1 MSDPRVE
8 KLADLLV
15 NYSIAAKPGQKVAI
29 QGSTLAEP
37 LIVAVYASLLKAG
50 AYPTVLAALPGIEET
65 FYRHA
70 SDEQLKQVSPVA
82 KLVTE
87 TYDGLIALWAS
98 GNTKMLSNVPPEKMA
113 LNQRAMGEIQK
124 TFMKRFSTGEARW
137 VGTLFPTSAAAQ
149 DAEMG
154 LQEFEDLVYNACLP
168 DMDDPI
174 GYWKRFSAWQQRL
187 VDWLRGKKEIHVIG
201 PDTDLRLSI
210 EGRPFINCDGQANMP
225 DGEVFTSPVEGS
237 VEGHVRYTYPAV
249 FRGREVTNVR
259 LRLEKG
265 RVVEALAD
273 KGQDFLNHTLD
284 VDPGARVPGE
294 FAIGTNRGVTRFM
307 RQTLFDEKIAGTFHM
322 ALGASIPE
330 SGGTNVS
337 AVHWDMVCDLRP
349 GGEIRVDGE
358 LLHKDG
364 KFVEGILPPQ

>member
-1 MSDPRVE
+1 MPDPRVE

-15 NYSIAAKPGQKVAI
+15 QYSVAVQPGQRIAI
-29 QGSTLAEP
+29 QGNALAEP
-37 LIVAVYASLLKAG
+37 LIRAVYASVLKSG
-50 AYPTVLAALPGIEET
+50 GHPFVLAVLPGLEEVL
-65 FYRHA
+65 YRHA
-70 SDEQLKQVSPVA
+70 SDEQLQHVPPPMR
-82 KLVTE
+82 LVVE
-87 TYDGLIALWAS
+87 TYDGLIAIMGPA
-98 GNTKMLSNVPPEKMA
+98 NTKALSSVAPAKMA
-113 LNQRAMGEIQK
+113 LNQRAMGEI
-124 TFMKRFSTGEARW
+124 TRIFMRRHSVGELRW
-137 VGTLFPTSAAAQ
+137 VGTLFPTNAAAQ

-154 LQEFEDLVYNACLP
+154 LSEFEDLVYGACLP
-168 DMDDPI
+168 DLEDPI
-174 GYWKRFSAWQQRL
+174 GHWRRFSAWQQRL
-187 VDWLRGKKEIHVIG
+187 VDWLRGRKEIRVLG
-201 PDTDLRLSI
+201 PETDLRLNI
-210 EGRPFINCDGQANMP
+210 EGRPFINCDGRANMP

-249 FRGREVTNVR
+249 YRGREVTNVR

-265 RVVEALAD
+265 RVVEAKAD
-273 KGQDFLNHTLD
+273 KGEEFLLETLGID
-284 VDPGARVPGE
+284 DGARVPGE

-330 SGGTNVS
+330 SGGTNLS

-364 KFVEGILPPQ
+364 KFVIDF

>member
-1 MSDPRVE
+1 MSDLRVE

-29 QGSTLAEP
+29 QASTVAEP
-37 LIVAVYASLLKAG
+37 LIRALYASLLRAG
-50 AYPTVLAALPGIEET
+50 AHPIVLATLPGLEEIL
-65 FYRHA
+65 YRHA
-70 SDEQLKQVSPVA
+70 SDEQLQHVPPPYRQVV
-82 KLVTE
+82 E
-87 TYDGLIALWAS
+87 TYDGLIAVMGPA
-98 GNTKMLSNVPPEKMA
+98 NTKSLSNVPPPKMA
-113 LNQRAMGEIQK
+113 LNQRAMGEVTKI
-124 TFMKRFSTGEARW
+124 FMKRHAAGDLQW
-137 VGTLFPTSAAAQ
+137 VGTLFPTNAAAQ

-154 LQEFEDLVYNACLP
+154 LAEFEDLVYGACLP
-168 DMDDPI
+168 DLEDPI

-187 VDWLRGKKEIHVIG
+187 VEWLRGKKAIHVVG

-210 EGRPFINCDGQANMP
+210 DGRPFINCDGRANMP

-249 FRGREVTNVR
+249 YRGREVTNVR

-273 KGQDFLNHTLD
+273 KGADFLRETLD
-284 VDPGARVPGE
+284 VDEGARVPGE

-322 ALGASIPE
+322 ALGASIPS

-337 AVHWDMVCDLRP
+337 AVHWDMVCDLRQ

-364 KFVEGILPPQ
+364 KFVIEL

>member
-1 MSDPRVE
+1 MNDPRIE

-15 NYSIAAKPGQKVAI
+15 NYSIAAEPGHKVAI

-37 LIVAVYASLLKAG
+37 LIRALYASLLKAG
-50 AYPTVLAALPGIEET
+50 AYPTVLPVLPGLDEV
-65 FYRHA
+65 FFRHA
-70 SDEQLKQVSPVA
+70 SDAQLQHIAPPLR
-82 KLVTE
+82 LVME
-87 TYDGLIALWAS
+87 TYDGLISLMGS
-98 GNTKMLSNVPPEKMA
+98 SNTKALSNVPPEKLA
-113 LNQRAMGEIQK
+113 LNQRASGEITK
-124 TFMKRFSTGEARW
+124 IFMKRHSEGSLRW
-137 VGTLFPTSAAAQ
+137 VGTLFPTAAAAQ

-154 LQEFEDLVYNACLP
+154 LDEFEDFVYGACLP
-168 DMDDPI
+168 DLGDPI
-174 GYWKRFSAWQQRL
+174 GYWKRFSAWQQSL
-187 VDWLRGKKEIHVIG
+187 VEWLRGKKEVHVVG

-210 EGRPFINCDGQANMP
+210 EGRPFINCDGKANMP

-249 FRGREVTNVR
+249 YRGREVENVR

-265 RVVEALAD
+265 RVVEAKAD
-273 KGQDFLNHTLD
+273 KGEEFLLRTLD
-284 VDPGARVPGE
+284 VDEGARVPGE

-322 ALGASIPE
+322 ALGASIPV
-330 SGGTNVS
+330 SGGTNHS
-337 AVHWDMVCDLRP
+337 AVHWDMVCDLRQ

-364 KFVEGILPPQ
+364 KFVVAF

>member
-1 MSDPRVE
+1 MADPRVE

-29 QGSTLAEP
+29 QGRATAEP
-37 LIVAVYASLLKAG
+37 LLRALYAAVLKAG
-50 AYPTVLAALPGIEET
+50 AHPTVLATLPGMEET

-70 SDEQLKQVSPVA
+70 SDEQLQYVSPVSRFV
-82 KLVTE
+82 LE
-87 TYDGLIALWAS
+87 SYDSLIALWADA
-98 GNTKMLSNVPPEKMA
+98 NTKELSNVDPAKLA
-113 LNQRAMGEIQK
+113 LNQRANGELTKI
-124 TFMKRFSTGEARW
+124 FMKRFSRGNGRW
-137 VGTLFPTSAAAQ
+137 VGTLFPTNASAQ

-154 LQEFEDLVYNACLP
+154 LEEFEDFVYAACLP

-187 VDWLRGKKEIHVIG
+187 VDWLHGKKRIHVTG
-201 PDTDLRLSI
+201 LDTDLTMSV
-210 EGRPFINCDGQANMP
+210 EGRPFINCDGLANMP

-265 RVVEALAD
+265 RVVEAKAD
-273 KGQDFLNHTLD
+273 KGEEFLNRTLD
-284 VDPGARVPGE
+284 VDAGARVPGE
-294 FAIGTNRGVTRFM
+294 FAIGTNRSITRFM
-307 RQTLFDEKIAGTFHM
+307 RNTLFDEKIAGTFHM

-330 SGGTNVS
+330 SKGTNVS
-337 AVHWDMVCDLRP
+337 AVHWDMVCDLRQ

-364 KFVEGILPPQ
+364 KFVEGILL

>member
-1 MSDPRVE
+1 MADPRIE

-15 NYSIAAKPGQKVAI
+15 NYSIAAKPGQNIAV

-37 LIVAVYASLLKAG
+37 LIQAVYASLLRAG
-50 AYPTVLAALPGIEET
+50 ANPTVLAVLPGIEELS
-65 FYRHA
+65 YRHA
-70 SDEQLKQVSPVA
+70 SDEQLQHISPVFR
-82 KLVTE
+82 LIME
-87 TYDGLIALWAS
+87 TYDGLISLMGSA
-98 GNTKMLSNVPPEKMA
+98 NTKELSNVPPEKMA
-113 LNQRAMGEIQK
+113 LRQRAAGEI
-124 TFMKRFSTGEARW
+124 TRIFMKRFSSKEVRW
-137 VGTLFPTSAAAQ
+137 VGTLFPTNAAAQ

-154 LQEFEDLVYNACLP
+154 LGEFEDFVYGACLP
-168 DMDDPI
+168 DLDDPI
-174 GYWKRFSAWQQRL
+174 GYWKRFSAWQERL
-187 VDWLRGKKEIHVIG
+187 VAWLRGKKEVHVVG

-210 EGRPFINCDGQANMP
+210 EGRPFVNCDGKANMP

-265 RVVEALAD
+265 RVVEASAD
-273 KGQDFLNHTLD
+273 KGEDFLLQTLD
-284 VDPGARVPGE
+284 VDEGARVPGE
-294 FAIGTNRGVTRFM
+294 FAIGTNSGITRFM
-307 RQTLFDEKIAGTFHM
+307 RNTLFDEKIAGTFHM

-337 AVHWDMVCDLRP
+337 AVHWDMVCDLRQ

-364 KFVEGILPPQ
+364 AFVKGIL